1 MTATYREALERVSA
15 IRGVQGA
22 MLVSSEDGLVVAD
35 SLLDGVEGR
44 AVAALAASLV
54 GRLRRTTESAG
65 LRPPRLIHL
74 RAERGSI
81 LAVPA
86 AGDLLVVAVA
96 QPDANLG
103 LARLEMFAAVE
114 RIS

>member
-1 MTATYREALERVSA
+1 MTAAYRDALERVST
-15 IRGVQGA
+15 IRGVHGA
-22 MLVSSEDGLVVAD
+22 MLVSADDGLVVAD
-35 SLLDGVEGR
+35 SLMEGVDGR

-86 AGDLLVVAVA
+86 ADDLLVVAVA
-96 QPDANLG
+96 RPDANLG
-103 LARLEMFAAVE
+103 LARLEMFAAAE
-114 RIS
+114 RIG